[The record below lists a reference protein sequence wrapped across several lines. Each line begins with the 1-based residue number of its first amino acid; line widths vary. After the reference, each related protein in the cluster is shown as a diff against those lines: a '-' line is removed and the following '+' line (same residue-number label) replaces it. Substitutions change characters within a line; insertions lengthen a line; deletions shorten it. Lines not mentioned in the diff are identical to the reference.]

1 MPLQIRVTFSEV
13 TMTRVVSV
21 ESAASAA
28 SASVSS
34 IASSASLPR
43 KHVRGLSSKT
53 SKSRSM
59 DSLETVGQ
67 ENAEDDFSDSD
78 TEVKWDL
85 EDQRSSV
92 VEYV

>member
-1 MPLQIRVTFSEV
+1 MQIRVTFSEV
-13 TMTRVVSV
+13 TMMRTTSAASV
-21 ESAASAA
+21 ESAA

-53 SKSRSM
+53 LKSRSM

>member
-1 MPLQIRVTFSEV
+1 MIRTTSAA
-13 TMTRVVSV
+13 SV
-21 ESAASAA
+21 ESAA

-53 SKSRSM
+53 LKSRSM

>member
-1 MPLQIRVTFSEV
+1 
-13 TMTRVVSV
+13 MTRVVSAASV
-21 ESAASAA
+21 ESTASAA

-53 SKSRSM
+53 LKSRSM

>member
-1 MPLQIRVTFSEV
+1 MQIRVTFSEV
-13 TMTRVVSV
+13 TMTRAASV
-21 ESAASAA
+21 ESAANAA

-34 IASSASLPR
+34 NASSASLPR
-43 KHVRGLSSKT
+43 KHVQRLSSKT
-53 SKSRSM
+53 VKSRSM

>member
-1 MPLQIRVTFSEV
+1 
-13 TMTRVVSV
+13 MTRVASV

-34 IASSASLPR
+34 SASLPR
-43 KHVRGLSSKT
+43 KHVRVLSSKT

>member
-1 MPLQIRVTFSEV
+1 MMRTTSAA
-13 TMTRVVSV
+13 SV
-21 ESAASAA
+21 ESAA

-53 SKSRSM
+53 LKSRSM

>member
-1 MPLQIRVTFSEV
+1 
-13 TMTRVVSV
+13 
-21 ESAASAA
+21 
-28 SASVSS
+28 
-34 IASSASLPR
+34 
-43 KHVRGLSSKT
+43 
-53 SKSRSM
+53 M

>member
-1 MPLQIRVTFSEV
+1 MMRVA
-13 TMTRVVSV
+13 SV
-21 ESAASAA
+21 ESAASA
-28 SASVSS
+28 SVS
-34 IASSASLPR
+34 SSASLPR
-43 KHVRGLSSKT
+43 KHVRGLSSKS